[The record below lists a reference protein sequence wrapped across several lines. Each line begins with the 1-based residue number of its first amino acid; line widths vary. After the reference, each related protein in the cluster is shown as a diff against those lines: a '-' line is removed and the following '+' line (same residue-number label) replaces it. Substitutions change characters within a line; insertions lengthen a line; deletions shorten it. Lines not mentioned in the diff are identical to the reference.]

1 MNFPKASIFYGHRG
15 YPGIVA
21 VINTHEHARQRKSL
35 SGAFS
40 ARALREQEPIV
51 RQYVDSFVQLAGS
64 RGSPSGPGFNVVQ
77 GFDWLTFDI
86 VGMKHNDSIT
96 QCLVRASNFD
106 HISGDLSFGESFG
119 AVAGARHHPW
129 VSIITESTF
138 ASLMGTMSRRIP
150 LLKLAFP
157 FILPRELPRM
167 LARYNEL
174 TREKTL
180 KRVKMAEEIY
190 RPDFFQQILSKGG
203 DEVHFE
209 ELVQQTSSLIIAGSE
224 TTATFLATVTFHLL
238 KNRPYLDE
246 LTREVRSAFQTA
258 QEINGDQCSELKY
271 LNAVIE
277 EGLRLWPPLSF
288 GQLRESPGA
297 IVSGVY
303 LPRGTVCSVD
313 MWSVH
318 HNPKYWKDPDSF
330 RPERW
335 LGEGFGDNKAAFNP
349 FILGPRACLG
359 INLAYLEMRI
369 ILALLVF
376 TYDWEMA
383 NPDLDF

>member
-1 MNFPKASIFYGHRG
+1 MA
-15 YPGIVA
+15 A
-21 VINTHEHARQRKSL
+21 
-35 SGAFS
+35 
-40 ARALREQEPIV
+40 
-51 RQYVDSFVQLAGS
+51 
-64 RGSPSGPGFNVVQ
+64 
-77 GFDWLTFDI
+77 
-86 VGMKHNDSIT
+86 
-96 QCLVRASNFD
+96 
-106 HISGDLSFGESFG
+106 
-119 AVAGARHHPW
+119 
-129 VSIITESTF
+129 
-138 ASLMGTMSRRIP
+138 MSRRIP
-150 LLKLAFP
+150 ILKLAFP
-157 FILPRELPRM
+157 FILPKELPQM

-180 KRVKMAEEIY
+180 KRVKMAGEVY

-203 DEVHFE
+203 DQVHFE

-224 TTATFLATVTFHLL
+224 TTATFLTSVTFHLF

-246 LTREVRSAFQTA
+246 LTREVRTAFQTA
-258 QEINGDQCSELKY
+258 EEINAARCSELKY

-277 EGLRLWPPLSF
+277 EDLRIWPPLSF
-288 GQLRESPGA
+288 GQLRGSPGA
-297 IVSGVY
+297 VVSGVY
-303 LPRGTVCSVD
+303 LPPGTVCSVD

-335 LGEGFGDNKAAFNP
+335 LGDGFGDDKGAFNP

-359 INLAYLEMRI
+359 INLAYLEMRV

-383 NPDLDF
+383 NPDLDFWKDARTTLFWVKPAVMVRFHPRKD